1 MTAEDVGSY
10 KPALGHFNRF
20 MESSGADRSRW
31 VHVAVSMFH
40 DISPVKKLQV
50 KGVYV
55 PRDAE
60 KEDARE
66 AQAMLPGLM
75 ALPAVLEA
83 LIPV

>member
-1 MTAEDVGSY
+1 
-10 KPALGHFNRF
+10 
-20 MESSGADRSRW
+20 
-31 VHVAVSMFH
+31 MFH

>member
-1 MTAEDVGSY
+1 M
-10 KPALGHFNRF
+10 
-20 MESSGADRSRW
+20 
-31 VHVAVSMFH
+31 HVAVSMFH